1 MSKEVLKKSKKSK
14 DVSSFELQKMI
25 KDLQEMKTILEKDKK
40 GI

>member
-1 MSKEVLKKSKKSK
+1 MSKEVLKKSKKAK